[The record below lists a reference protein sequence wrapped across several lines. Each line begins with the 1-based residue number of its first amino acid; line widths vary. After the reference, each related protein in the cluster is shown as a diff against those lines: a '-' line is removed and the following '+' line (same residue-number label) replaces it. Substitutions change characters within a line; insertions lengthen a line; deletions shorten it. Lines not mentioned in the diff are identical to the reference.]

1 MKIFFFKFIYF
12 RSGVPKKGGA
22 RVIYGLDAE
31 FPAVAVVNLGPDP
44 EQNAGQ
50 YVKNDVNEERDT
62 LKENLRCGVA
72 GILLFLS

>member
-1 MKIFFFKFIYF
+1 M
-12 RSGVPKKGGA
+12 PKKGGA

-44 EQNAGQ
+44 TQNADQ
-50 YVKNDVNEERDT
+50 YVKDDVKEERNT

-72 GILLFLS
+72 GIFIII

>member
-1 MKIFFFKFIYF
+1 M
-12 RSGVPKKGGA
+12 PKKGGA

-44 EQNAGQ
+44 DRNADQ
-50 YVKNDVNEERDT
+50 YVNDDVKEERDT

-72 GILLFLS
+72 GILL